1 MPSLL
6 WLIRH
11 LITGASPFLGNV
23 DPLVDLLAVLSARTF
38 VGCITGLVQA
48 LINLRVVVTRHVL
61 GLLHEIAH
69 AARLP
74 PSRGGLTRAT
84 DIRLPGPV
92 GALGEDG
99 VIPD

>member
-1 MPSLL
+1 VPSLL

-23 DPLVDLLAVLSARTF
+23 DTLVDLLPVRSARTF
-38 VGCITGLVQA
+38 VGCIASLVQT
-48 LINLRVVVTRHVL
+48 LINLRIVLTRHVL

-74 PSRGGLTRAT
+74 RSRG
-84 DIRLPGPV
+84 V
-92 GALGEDG
+92 
-99 VIPD
+99 